1 MPGRLQ
7 DKVAIITGAG
17 AGIGEAIAH
26 KFAHEGASVLV
37 ADDNADHLRDVDD
50 TLRRQGCRVASYAG
64 DLADE
69 RHAQACVQAAVDK
82 FGRLDILVNNA
93 GVFLANAETQE
104 YPVEAF
110 DRQLRANV
118 RSCFLMTRAALPH
131 LRKTRGNIVSAGSES
146 GELGIAQNTPYG
158 ATKGF
163 VMAFMKGVAVE
174 QAKHG
179 VRANCVC
186 PGPVDTAWTHAD
198 TGPMDEQMEQLV
210 VASTLLG
217 RRATVQEIANAYAF
231 IASDEASYITGAM
244 FFVDGG
250 VTVAK
255 GNVGLQVPEELRRPP
270 AIDFELKHTRSGLAG
285 KRTIEA

>member
-1 MPGRLQ
+1 QENAKNKPRGEGPRGCGVRCEGCTGRQGPARSRPGSLPKVYRSPRRLQRRLHHLLPARPTFSRPSAPKTPTPRPGSPRNALRSHPTPPLPLHQENSMPGRLQ

-64 DLADE
+64 DLADD

-146 GELGIAQNTPYG
+146 GELGIAQNT
-158 ATKGF
+158 
-163 VMAFMKGVAVE
+163 
-174 QAKHG
+174 
-179 VRANCVC
+179 
-186 PGPVDTAWTHAD
+186 
-198 TGPMDEQMEQLV
+198 
-210 VASTLLG
+210 
-217 RRATVQEIANAYAF
+217 
-231 IASDEASYITGAM
+231 
-244 FFVDGG
+244 
-250 VTVAK
+250 
-255 GNVGLQVPEELRRPP
+255 
-270 AIDFELKHTRSGLAG
+270 
-285 KRTIEA
+285 